1 MANDIP
7 ALINSLNGSLPENAY
22 EISDTLGHIGQ
33 EEVLDAMIRLL
44 EHENDENKII
54 GARTLGLMKENKA
67 ALPPLL
73 EAIYAKENIGIAGD
87 LLVALEGFD
96 ISDKYVEI
104 FKLYLFG
111 SFKVS
116 NIAKDL
122 LDYKDFDITPRVIKK
137 AKKHWNHYSNNVK
150 QDDAYLLRKQEVEEM
165 FDDLESFVNNSGL
178 T

>member
-22 EISDTLGHIGQ
+22 EISDTLGHIGE
-33 EEVLDAMIRLL
+33 EEVLVAMLKLL
-44 EHENDENKII
+44 SHGNDENRII
-54 GARTLGLMKENKA
+54 ASRTLGKLKDNAA
-67 ALPPLL
+67 ALPNLL
-73 EAIYAKENIGIAGD
+73 EAITAKENVSIAGD

-96 ISDKYVEI
+96 ISDRFVEI

-122 LDYKDFDITPRVIKK
+122 LDYKEFDITPRVIKK
-137 AKKHWNHYSNNVK
+137 AKKHWNHYSNNIK
-150 QDDAYLLRKQEVEEM
+150 HDDAYQLRKVEVEEM
-165 FDDLESFVNNSGL
+165 FEDMEDFTKG
-178 T
+178 

>member
-22 EISDTLGHIGQ
+22 EISDTLGHIGE
-33 EEVLDAMIRLL
+33 EEVLVAMLKLL
-44 EHENDENKII
+44 SHENDENRII
-54 GARTLGLMKENKA
+54 ASRTLGKLKDNAA
-67 ALPPLL
+67 ALPNLL
-73 EAIYAKENIGIAGD
+73 EVITAKENVSIAGD

-96 ISDKYVEI
+96 ISDRFVEI

-122 LDYKDFDITPRVIKK
+122 LDYKEFDITPRVIKK

-165 FDDLESFVNNSGL
+165 FDDLESFVNNSDL
-178 T
+178 

>member
-7 ALINSLNGSLPENAY
+7 ALINSLNGTLPENAY
-22 EISDTLGHIGQ
+22 EISDTLGHIAND
-33 EEVLDAMIRLL
+33 EVLEAMLKLL
-44 EHENDENKII
+44 THENHENRII
-54 GARTLGLMKENKA
+54 ASRTLGRIKDNGTALNGLFEAIQDKENSS
-67 ALPPLL
+67 
-73 EAIYAKENIGIAGD
+73 IAGD

-96 ISDKYVEI
+96 ISNKFVEI

-122 LDYKDFDITPRVIKK
+122 LDYKEFDITPRVIKK

-150 QDDAYLLRKQEVEEM
+150 QDDAYLLRKEEVEEM
-165 FDDLESFVNNSGL
+165 FEDLEDFLSAC
-178 T
+178 